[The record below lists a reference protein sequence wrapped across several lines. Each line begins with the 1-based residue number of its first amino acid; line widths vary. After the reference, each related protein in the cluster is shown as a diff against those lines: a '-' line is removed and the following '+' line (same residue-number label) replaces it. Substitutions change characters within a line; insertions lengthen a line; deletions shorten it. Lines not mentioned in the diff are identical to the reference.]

1 MSVSFE
7 GTVLRKSKRDRAFVE
22 NIFTA
27 KYCLFSFPVQVFH
40 LLQAYVTDSRHR
52 TNADF
57 QQELSDVIV
66 CTKAKLWL
74 ATRYVKAPRDEA
86 SSG

>member
-1 MSVSFE
+1 MKNV
-7 GTVLRKSKRDRAFVE
+7 
-22 NIFTA
+22 FTA
-27 KYCLFSFPVQVFH
+27 ELCLFSFPVQVFH

-57 QQELSDVIV
+57 QHELSDITA

-74 ATRYVKAPRDEA
+74 ATRYVKAPREEA

>member
-1 MSVSFE
+1 M
-7 GTVLRKSKRDRAFVE
+7 KS
-22 NIFTA
+22 IFTA

-52 TNADF
+52 TTADF
-57 QQELSDVIV
+57 QQELSDVTA

-74 ATRYVKAPRDEA
+74 AMRYVKDPREEV
-86 SSG
+86 SPG